1 MLKIGLTG
9 GMGSGKTTVA
19 GIFGVLGVPVFAAD
33 ERAKA
38 LMDKDPA
45 VRSALIVRFGEGIYA
60 AGRLDRNALAKII
73 FNDADALNAVNAIVH
88 PAVRANFQQWAGDQ
102 QAPYV
107 IMEAAIMAE
116 NEGWKQFDQV
126 ITVACPEQER
136 VRRVMERDGLTEQQV
151 RARLRNQASE
161 EERQRIAHH
170 AIRNDGQELI
180 IPQVLAI
187 HERIM
192 QSVSA

>member
-38 LMDKDPA
+38 IMDEDPA
-45 VRSALIVRFGEGIYA
+45 VRSALIARFGEGIYPG
-60 AGRLDRNALAKII
+60 GRLDRQALARII
-73 FNDADALNAVNAIVH
+73 FNDEDALKAVNGIVH
-88 PAVRANFQQWAGDQ
+88 PAVRADFQQWVGVHQ
-102 QAPYV
+102 SPYV

-116 NEGWKQFDQV
+116 NDGWKRFDQV

-136 VRRVMERDGLTEQQV
+136 IRRVMERDGLSEEQV
-151 RARLRNQASE
+151 RARLRNQASDE
-161 EERQRIAHH
+161 QRQRIAHH
-170 AIRNDGQELI
+170 VVRNDGQELI

-187 HERIM
+187 HERIL

>member
-102 QAPYV
+102 QAQYV